1 MPIPPAL
8 AARLAK
14 RGILAGKKISKEP
27 PQEPPEEKTYEDQNE
42 EEVIAEDY
50 DDQGDIDSNHKNNS
64 GTHDLFIIDDKIEEE
79 YSYKKF
85 RGYSGC
91 PNKTNIYH
99 TCTKFCEEHWKSG
112 HSEPDA
118 IYLEKKASM
127 LAKYPLPVHWQE
139 VYDPGVGRHY
149 YWEVDSDSVSWL
161 PPSHPRSEVSRPAAY
176 SRQQLQKVKTKEKD
190 TSNQENLEI
199 DDMEDSNSEEESDYS
214 EEEIER
220 SRERD
225 SKKRKLEQEKL
236 RARGRVK
243 LKENNLDPMDPA
255 AYSDVPRGG
264 WSEGLSK
271 GNEAKTGAD
280 VTAAGPLY
288 QMRPYPNPGAVL
300 RANAEARKHSPP
312 PKESRSKDK
321 SSH

>member
-1 MPIPPAL
+1 MPIPPTL

-14 RGILAGKKISKEP
+14 RGILAGKKLNKDS
-27 PQEPPEEKTYEDQNE
+27 QEQQDDKTYEDQNE
-42 EEVIAEDY
+42 EEVIAENY
-50 DDQGDIDSNHKNNS
+50 DDQGDSDSNQKNNGS
-64 GTHDLFIIDDKIEEE
+64 HDLFPDDKVDEE
-79 YSYKKF
+79 YSYKKY
-85 RGYSGC
+85 RGYLGC

-99 TCTKFCEEHWKSG
+99 TCAKFCEEYWKTG
-112 HSEPDA
+112 HTEPDSN
-118 IYLEKKASM
+118 YLKKKASM

-176 SRQQLQKVKTKEKD
+176 SRQQLEKAYKEKD
-190 TSNQENLEI
+190 IANQENQE
-199 DDMEDSNSEEESDYS
+199 MNNQDSNSTEESDIS
-214 EEEIER
+214 DEEFER
-220 SRERD
+220 SRDRD
-225 SKKRKLEQEKL
+225 SKKRKLAQEKL
-236 RARGRVK
+236 RARGRIK
-243 LKENNLDPMDPA
+243 LKENSLDPMDPA

-312 PKESRSKDK
+312 PKESQSARPKEK